1 MISNITSE
9 LKKRN
14 ISVKFVI
21 DKGFICLSC
30 KETDMSINFVINI
43 LFKWEIDKFI
53 NS

>member
-30 KETDMSINFVINI
+30 KKTDMSINFVINI